1 MQAQDIIPSTKTA
14 LKSLPPKQQ
23 VRAML
28 EQNKDSIAKALPRHL
43 SAERLLRV
51 AQTACTTTPEL
62 LKCYTP
68 SLVGAI
74 IQCATMG
81 LEPNT
86 VLGHA
91 YLVPFWN
98 SKKKRKDAQ
107 VIIGYK
113 GLVDLA
119 RRSGQII
126 SVAAHAVYEP
136 DEFDFQYGL
145 EEKLNHRPA
154 RGDRGE
160 IVAFYAVAKMKEG
173 GHAFEVMWREEVDT
187 IRDSSQNA
195 YRDDGKGGRIPN
207 KASPWWD
214 HYESMG
220 RKTVLRRLSKYL
232 PLSVEFATA
241 ISLEEVAESGKSQ
254 RLDTVLEGEYAP
266 SFGDEDDTDSEQ
278 APAVATIDKP
288 KINARKE
295 TAAPASKPSN
305 SQGSHS
311 GEPSPLERNPDLVN
325 AILQALTDSV
335 TEEEILEAEDLIREL
350 EHPEDKS
357 KCEQALEH
365 KRKVMARS
373 QPA

>member
-1 MQAQDIIPSTKTA
+1 MQAQNIIPSTKTA
-14 LKSLPPKQQ
+14 IKDLPPKQQ
-23 VRAML
+23 VKTML
-28 EQNKDSIAKALPRHL
+28 EQNKSAIAKALPRHL
-43 SAERLLRV
+43 SADRLLRV
-51 AQTACTTTPEL
+51 AQTACTTTPTL
-62 LKCYTP
+62 LECYTP

-98 SKKKRKDAQ
+98 SKKRRKDVQ
-107 VIIGYK
+107 VIVGYK

-126 SVAAHAVYEP
+126 SVAAHAVYEQ

-160 IVAFYAVAKMKEG
+160 IIAFYAVAKMKEG
-173 GHAFEVMWREEVDT
+173 GHAFEVMWREEVDA
-187 IRDSSQNA
+187 IRDASQNA
-195 YRDDGKGGRIPN
+195 YRDNGKGRTAN
-207 KASPWWD
+207 KMSPWWD

-241 ISLEEVAESGKSQ
+241 VTMEEVAESGKSQ

-266 SFGDEDDTDSEQ
+266 SFEDDGDADIEQ
-278 APAVATIDKP
+278 TPAVAVIDKP
-288 KINARKE
+288 KINSRKD
-295 TAAPASKPSN
+295 TTPAASSPSGNNGQGN
-305 SQGSHS
+305 SN
-311 GEPSPLERNPDLVN
+311 GEPSPLESNPDLVN

-335 TEEEILEAEDLIREL
+335 TEEEIMEAEDLIREL
-350 EHPEDKS
+350 KNPGDKA
-357 KCEQALEH
+357 KCEQALAH
-365 KRKVMARS
+365 KRAVMAEN
-373 QPA
+373 